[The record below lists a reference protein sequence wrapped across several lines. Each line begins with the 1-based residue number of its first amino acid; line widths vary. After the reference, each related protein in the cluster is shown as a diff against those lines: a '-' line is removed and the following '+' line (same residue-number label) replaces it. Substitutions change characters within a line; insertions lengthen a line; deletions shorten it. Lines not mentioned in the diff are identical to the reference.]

1 MLSTFPA
8 FVPCSDQI
16 LGNPF
21 PAFDGGFTPWD
32 CSELFP
38 PVDHEGSPKPV
49 TSNSGSG
56 DFFQTTASPKP
67 AASGSSSD
75 EPNRYHAETKRT
87 CSEEPSNR
95 PVSVVDE
102 RKRRRMISNRESARR
117 SRMRKQKH
125 LENLRNQ
132 VNRFRVEN
140 REISNR
146 LRFALYHLQLVRTDN
161 LRLRSE
167 YSMLQQKLSDI
178 RQIMLFRQ
186 LQQFPPAWPCNTV
199 ISEQNPHH

>member
-1 MLSTFPA
+1 MLSAYPA
-8 FVPCSDQI
+8 ILPSSDQI

-32 CSELFP
+32 FSEVFP

-56 DFFQTTASPKP
+56 DFQTTSSSPK
-67 AASGSSSD
+67 AVVSGSGSD
-75 EPNRYHAETKRT
+75 EPNRYHGKIKTT
-87 CSEEPSNR
+87 CCTDEPSNR

-102 RKRRRMISNRESARR
+102 RRRRRMISNRESARR

-125 LENLRNQ
+125 LENLRSQ

-140 REISNR
+140 RELTNR
-146 LRFALYHLQLVRTDN
+146 LRFALYHFQRVHTDN
-161 LRLRSE
+161 IRLRSE

-186 LQQFPPAWPCNTV
+186 LQHFPASWPCNTV
-199 ISEQNPHH
+199 ISE